1 MKLSWR
7 GTKRTVISS
16 EARNLALKE
25 RSLGASRIEMTGVNV
40 WLAVVWIV
48 ALLVAALVSPFFL
61 AHGAEHMDFAK
72 VLEAPSLQH
81 VLGTDA
87 LGRDLLSRVLVGAR
101 VSLSVSAAAVGLSL
115 LVGVLIGAFA
125 GYYGGWCDRLL
136 MALVDI
142 MLCFP
147 VFFLILAVVAVLGP
161 NLWNIM
167 VIIGLTSW
175 MGTARLVRAEILS
188 LKEREFILAAKAL
201 GAPGRWI
208 IFRHLVP
215 NSMGPVIVNA
225 ILGVSS
231 AILIETGLSFL
242 GIGVQPP
249 TPSWGN
255 ILLDGKA
262 VLGVAWWLM
271 FFPGI
276 MIFLTILAINVL
288 GEKMRDLTQL

>member
-1 MKLSWR
+1 M
-7 GTKRTVISS
+7 TKMG
-16 EARNLALKE
+16 NLLALAWL
-25 RSLGASRIEMTGVNV
+25 LG
-40 WLAVVWIV
+40 
-48 ALLVAALVSPFFL
+48 LLIFTATAPLYLSQS
-61 AHGAEHMDFAK
+61 AEHMDFSK
-72 VLEAPSLQH
+72 VLEAPSFQH
-81 VLGTDA
+81 LFGTDA
-87 LGRDLLSRVLVGAR
+87 LGRDLLSRVLLGAR
-101 VSLSVSAAAVGLSL
+101 VSLSVGVMAVGLAL
-115 LVGVLIGAFA
+115 AVGVLLGALA

-147 VFFLILAVVAVLGP
+147 AFFLILAVIAVLGP
-161 NLWNIM
+161 NILNIM
-167 VIIGLTSW
+167 VIIGLTGW

-188 LKEREFILAAKAL
+188 LKEREFILASRAL

-208 IFRHLVP
+208 IWRHLVP

-262 VLGVAWWLM
+262 ALGVAWWLT

-276 MIFLTILAINVL
+276 MIFLTVLSANVL
-288 GEKMRDLTQL
+288 GETLRDIHRR